1 MWLLLSLLRI
11 LSTSKNLVYNLILR
25 LSHFFVLR
33 VLLMRELLEKKLQRK
48 HMVAAVISGNCIAF
62 L

>member
-11 LSTSKNLVYNLILR
+11 LSTSKNLVYNLTVR
-25 LSHFFVLR
+25 LSFFVLR

-48 HMVAAVISGNCIAF
+48 HMVAAVISGNCMAF